1 MFYCARRDLASR
13 IFVLMRRR
21 TSIRETARRPI
32 GKRTRLF
39 PLIVA
44 QIAALVVGV
53 SSLACCAQQNRL
65 ANTLPY
71 TPVPPPTL
79 NLAASKDLPV
89 RTDLLPVAE
98 NVPDLPR
105 TTEEPLPDA
114 PTPNI
119 EPAAANPDGSPD
131 PNHANPSDTND
142 DPDEV
147 VGNLYASA
155 SADSGTPQQNQRQ
168 TTPGFPPISPTQRR
182 LPPSRG
188 EHPSIPSQTSP
199 CQTDVCTSTPANMCC
214 TRNVNYFERFVD
226 AGIHPLSARQ
236 KGYLAL
242 RNTVDPY
249 NFATIGFFSAISVA
263 SDSHSAYGP
272 GFPGFARNFGV
283 AYCETAVDAF
293 FGTFLIPAIAH
304 QDPHYHRMPN
314 ASYARRALHAV
325 TAVVWAQSDY
335 GLGMPNYSGLI
346 TTVVGDGLG
355 NLYVPGRQKSWGSA
369 AARDLTN
376 IATAPIGNFIT
387 EFVPDVARRVN
398 VKIVLIQQIVNQV
411 EKSP

>member
-1 MFYCARRDLASR
+1 
-13 IFVLMRRR
+13 MRRR
-21 TSIRETARRPI
+21 TSIREIARRPI

-44 QIAALVVGV
+44 QIAALVVGLT
-53 SSLACCAQQNRL
+53 SLACSAQQNRL
-65 ANTLPY
+65 ANTLPD
-71 TPVPPPTL
+71 TPAPPPTL

-89 RTDLLPVAE
+89 PADVLLVSGE
-98 NVPDLPR
+98 LPDLPP
-105 TTEEPLPDA
+105 TTEKSLPDA

-119 EPAAANPDGSPD
+119 EPGAANPDGSPD
-131 PNHANPSDTND
+131 PTNANPND
-142 DPDEV
+142 ANNDADEM

-155 SADSGTPQQNQRQ
+155 STTSEAPQQNQRQ
-168 TTPGFPPISPTQRR
+168 TAPGFPPISPTQRR
-182 LPPSRG
+182 LPPGRG
-188 EHPSIPSQTSP
+188 EHPSIPSQTAP

-214 TRNVNYFERFVD
+214 TRNVNYFGRFVD
-226 AGIHPLSARQ
+226 AGIHPLTARQ

-314 ASYARRALHAV
+314 ASYARRILHTI
-325 TAVVWAQSDY
+325 TAVGWAQSDY
-335 GLGMPNYSGLI
+335 GVGMPNYSTLI

-369 AARDLTN
+369 AARDVTA
-376 IATAPIGNFIT
+376 IATDPIGNIIT
-387 EFVPDVARRVN
+387 EFLPDVARRVN
-398 VKIVLIQQIVNQV
+398 VHIVLVQQIVNQV
-411 EKSP
+411 EKQP

>member
-1 MFYCARRDLASR
+1 MFQCARRDLASR
-13 IFVLMRRR
+13 NFVLMRRR

-32 GKRTRLF
+32 RKRTRLF

-44 QIAALVVGV
+44 PIVAPVAALIMGLT
-53 SSLACCAQQNRL
+53 SLACSAQQNRL
-65 ANTLPY
+65 ANTLPD
-71 TPVPPPTL
+71 TPAPPPAL
-79 NLAASKDLPV
+79 NLAASKGFPV
-89 RTDLLPVAE
+89 SADLLPVSGNLPA
-98 NVPDLPR
+98 LPR
-105 TTEEPLPDA
+105 TTEEALPDA

-119 EPAAANPDGSPD
+119 EPAAANSDGSPN
-131 PNHANPSDTND
+131 PNEANNDSD
-142 DPDEV
+142 EM
-147 VGNLYASA
+147 VGNPYVSA
-155 SADSGTPQQNQRQ
+155 SATSEAPQQNQRQ
-168 TTPGFPPISPTQRR
+168 TAPGFPPISPAQRR

-188 EHPSIPSQTSP
+188 EHPSIPSQTAP
-199 CQTDVCTSTPANMCC
+199 CQTDMCTLTPANMCC
-214 TRNVNYFERFVD
+214 ARNVNYFERFVD
-226 AGIHPLSARQ
+226 AGIHPLTARQ

-263 SDSHSAYGP
+263 SDPHSAYGP

-314 ASYARRALHAV
+314 ASYARRALHAI

-335 GLGMPNYSGLI
+335 GVGMPNYSTLI
-346 TTVVGDGLG
+346 TTPVGDGLG

-369 AARDLTN
+369 AARDVTA
-376 IATAPIGNFIT
+376 IATDPIGNFIT
-387 EFVPDVARRVN
+387 EFVPDVASRVN
-398 VKIVLIQQIVNQV
+398 IRIVLIQQIVNRV
-411 EKSP
+411 ETQP